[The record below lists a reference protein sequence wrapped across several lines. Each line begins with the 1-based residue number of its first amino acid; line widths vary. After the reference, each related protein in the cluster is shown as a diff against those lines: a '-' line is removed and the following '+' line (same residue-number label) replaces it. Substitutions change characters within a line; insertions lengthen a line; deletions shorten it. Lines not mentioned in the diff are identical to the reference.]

1 VSQATLAALAELLD
15 LSQLALAKIATLLDG
30 RQWDADTLA
39 AIADILRAEGFV
51 IRDPDDA

>member
-1 VSQATLAALAELLD
+1 MSQATLAALAELLD